1 MASVRGQSSR
11 FPLWV
16 AFAVGTTLGGATT
29 GVALALASGL
39 ASALP
44 LPWRAGA
51 ALAVVA
57 ALVVLDLV
65 QRRLTLPQRETL
77 IPQEVFAGGMLRGIT
92 WFGYEYG
99 SGVRTLIPSAASYI
113 VAFSLVMLNL
123 PWWQTAAVA
132 ALFGFARSW
141 AAGLALA
148 FSRGAPWSAFLGRH
162 SRLLERLGS
171 VVSGG
176 LVAVAVALLAGWV
189 G

>member
-1 MASVRGQSSR
+1 M
-11 FPLWV
+11 
-16 AFAVGTTLGGATT
+16 GTTLGGATT
-29 GVALALASGL
+29 GLGLALVSGL

-44 LPWRAGA
+44 LGWRAGI
-51 ALAVVA
+51 
-57 ALVVLDLV
+57 ALVVAVALVLLDLV

-77 IPQEVFAGGMLRGIT
+77 IPQEVFAGGMLRGIA

-113 VAFSLVMLNL
+113 VAFALVMVNL
-123 PWWQTAAVA
+123 PWWQTVALAAV
-132 ALFGFARSW
+132 FGFARSW

-148 FSRGAPWSAFLGRH
+148 FSPGGGWSLFLGRH

-171 VVSGG
+171 VVAGA
-176 LVAVAVALLAGWV
+176 LVVVAVVLLAGWR

>member
-1 MASVRGQSSR
+1 
-11 FPLWV
+11 
-16 AFAVGTTLGGATT
+16 VGTTLGGATT
-29 GVALALASGL
+29 GLGLALVSGL

-44 LPWRAGA
+44 LGWRAGI
-51 ALAVVA
+51 
-57 ALVVLDLV
+57 ALVVAVALVLLDLV

-77 IPQEVFAGGMLRGIT
+77 IPQEVFAGGMLRGIA

-113 VAFSLVMLNL
+113 VAFALVMVNL
-123 PWWQTAAVA
+123 PWWQTVALAAV
-132 ALFGFARSW
+132 FGFARSW

-148 FSRGAPWSAFLGRH
+148 FSPGGGWSLFLGRH

-171 VVSGG
+171 VVAGA
-176 LVAVAVALLAGWV
+176 LVVVAVVLLAGWR